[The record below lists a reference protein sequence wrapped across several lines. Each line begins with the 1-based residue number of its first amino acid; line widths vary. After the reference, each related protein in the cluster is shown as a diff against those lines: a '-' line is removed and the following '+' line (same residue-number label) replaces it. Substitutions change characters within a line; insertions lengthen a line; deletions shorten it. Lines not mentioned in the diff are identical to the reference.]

1 MSATLSMNFVRTVV
15 ATAMVALAVPATA
28 AEPVSEDCFDA
39 LVSARIVRQIPTVMP
54 NCGNGCIVMIWPW
67 FLDLRV
73 RRVLEGEA
81 QRGNLT
87 VLSMQHTDYRRDLGV
102 RSWWLRRNSQ
112 GGFNLLRRSPDD
124 RPPRCAPGSPPA
136 VAYIHPGGPRTL
148 ADYRR
153 EAEAALRD

>member
-1 MSATLSMNFVRTVV
+1 MSSTVSLQVLSVVLAAATFAFS
-15 ATAMVALAVPATA
+15 APAA
-28 AEPVSEDCFDA
+28 AEEAQMECFDA
-39 LVSARIVRQIPTVMP
+39 LVSARIVRQVPSEMP
-54 NCGNGCIVMIWPW
+54 DCGEGCIVMQWPW

-87 VLSMQHTDYRRDLGV
+87 VLSLQHSDYRSDLGT
-102 RSWWLRRNSQ
+102 RRWWLRRNSQ
-112 GGFNLLRRSPDD
+112 GGFNLLRRNPDD

-136 VAYIHPGGPRTL
+136 PAYIRPSASRTL